1 MSHTNR
7 ELVEFY
13 LNYKLSHSNFPTS
26 LRASADAWQSP
37 RISRRDRSGAS
48 PSSDAGRRGVKAV
61 LRKVTDDF
69 EKKLTRA
76 CGDLSSYLPSKISH
90 QNFNNTMDQIFEG
103 NVHWGVVIGLFVV
116 GGAMC
121 VQCVRNNHEE
131 LVCHIADWMTAYLD
145 EHLEP
150 WIQRQG
156 GWVSVEDRLRKAKRK
171 NEKVLQ
177 YKNFHPHFLQLFLIW
192 KDEQVLAHD

>member
-1 MSHTNR
+1 
-7 ELVEFY
+7 
-13 LNYKLSHSNFPTS
+13 
-26 LRASADAWQSP
+26 
-37 RISRRDRSGAS
+37 
-48 PSSDAGRRGVKAV
+48 

-156 GWVSVEDRLRKAKRK
+156 GWEDFTRRYETVDERSQFERGAKLCFLTLLLVGGFVIFRKYNVFHRLLR
-171 NEKVLQ
+171 
-177 YKNFHPHFLQLFLIW
+177 FL
-192 KDEQVLAHD
+192 